1 MKEGEAAVLLAI
13 FAGKAPPFRLGT
25 TVEVG
30 FHEPGF
36 YEPSPLMNFF
46 SIPYRFPISPNIK
59 NVGFYELRFL

>member
-1 MKEGEAAVLLAI
+1 MRAHVEQITWLTYIEA
-13 FAGKAPPFRLGT
+13 GDSY

-30 FHEPGF
+30 FYESGF

-46 SIPYRFPISPNIK
+46 SIPLRFPISFNIQ